1 MRPGRPAG
9 RAGEAGRATQAGPD
23 ARARPGGH
31 QGQVAVP
38 PRAATRPRPFP
49 APPAQV
55 MTVLPLITSNV
66 TICRNPA
73 PVPGAALVMSSW
85 TRLLRTGSK
94 LSVVGWSEAVA
105 RLIFRFRTGTNF
117 ALFQYE
123 TVIEAGWASVAL
135 IVNEA
140 WTESKDCGD
149 GQATDTQSPGLDTL
163 TARRLAVPALS

>member
-1 MRPGRPAG
+1 MTARRHAPGPAG
-9 RAGEAGRATQAGPD
+9 RGAGEAGRGTRAG
-23 ARARPGGH
+23 PGGH
-31 QGQVAVP
+31 QGRVAAP

-55 MTVLPLITSNV
+55 MTVLPLSTSNV

-73 PVPGAALVMSSW
+73 PVPGAALVMSSR

-105 RLIFRFRTGTNF
+105 RLIFRLRTGTNF
-117 ALFQYE
+117 APFQYE
-123 TVIEAGWASVAL
+123 TVTEAGWASVAL

-140 WTESKDCGD
+140 ATESNGCGD